1 MLPQDDAMPEGREA
15 ITGSE
20 LEKGLSKVVK
30 DGLTTQAMS
39 VLTGSIFLTAFAL
52 ALGANNL
59 VIGLIAA
66 IPAFAQLAQIPTVY
80 LVERYRTRRRICVC
94 ASAISRGFWLVI
106 AAIPFIAPPGTAIPI
121 LVGAISL
128 NAVFASIGGCS
139 WNSWMRDL
147 VPIARLGSFF
157 SRRLFLATILGIALS
172 WAAGI
177 FIDGWDARASWPSAY
192 GYSILFVL
200 AFLAGMIGVFFL
212 SSTPEPCLVRRQEEL
227 PFHRRILLPF
237 ADANFHRLIRFM
249 GCWNFAVNLATPF
262 FTVFMIQ
269 VLALDLSVIV
279 ALSILSQLMNCAF
292 LQIWG
297 SLSDR
302 FSNKSILGICCPLF
316 LVSIFA
322 WTFTVIPDQRFLS
335 LPLLAAIHLLSGIA
349 GAGITLAS
357 SNIALKLAPG
367 GQATAFLAGNAMTN
381 SLAAGIAPVAGGII
395 ADAFADR
402 RLMWTLSWTSEAG
415 TTSFETLHLE
425 HWGFLFFFASVLG
438 VFALYLLRTVRESG
452 EAPREVVVKELVT
465 CVRQRVPDRTSLRRA
480 LSTVIS
486 TLCLQHGTDLR
497 RRKPE

>member
-1 MLPQDDAMPEGREA
+1 MPERLDA

-39 VLTGSIFLTAFAL
+39 VLTGGIFLTAFAL

-66 IPAFAQLAQIPTVY
+66 IPAFAQLAQVPTVY
-80 LVERYRTRRRICVC
+80 LVERYRTRRRICVY
-94 ASAISRGFWLVI
+94 ASAISRIFWLVI
-106 AAIPFIAPPGTAIPI
+106 AVIPFVVPPGAVIPV
-121 LVGAISL
+121 LVGAICM
-128 NAVFASIGGCS
+128 NAVFGSIGGCS

-147 VPIARLGSFF
+147 VPTDRLGSFF
-157 SRRLFLATILGIALS
+157 SRRLFLATILGIGLS
-172 WAAGI
+172 WAAGV
-177 FIDGWDARASWPSAY
+177 FIDGWDTQSLFPPVY
-192 GYSILFVL
+192 GYSVLFLL
-200 AFLAGMIGVFFL
+200 AFFAGMIGVIFL
-212 SSTPEPCLVRRQEEL
+212 SSTPEPCLVRRREDL

-237 ADANFHRLIRFM
+237 ADTNFRRLIRFM

-269 VLALDLSVIV
+269 VLDLDLSVIV
-279 ALSILSQLMNCAF
+279 ALSILSQLMHCAF

-302 FSNKSILGICCPLF
+302 FSNKSILGVCCPLF

-322 WTFTVIPDQRFLS
+322 WTFTVIPDQRLFS
-335 LPLLAAIHLLSGIA
+335 IPLLAAIHLLSGIA

-357 SNIALKLAPG
+357 SNIALKLAPS
-367 GQATAFLAGNAMTN
+367 GQATAFLAGNAMMN
-381 SLAAGIAPVAGGII
+381 SLAAGIAPVIGGII
-395 ADAFADR
+395 ADVFADR
-402 RLMWTLSWTSEAG
+402 QLMWTLTWTSSAG
-415 TTSFETLHLE
+415 TASFETLHLE

-438 VFALYLLRTVRESG
+438 VYALYRLKSVAESG

-465 CVRQRVPDRTSLRRA
+465 CVRQSVRDRTPLRRVWS
-480 LSTVIS
+480 LVTS
-486 TLCLQHGTDLR
+486 TLCLLQTTDPR
-497 RRKPE
+497 RRKSE